1 MSNTNKITIELDDG
15 RRATLELP
23 NLPNL
28 AEFVLSG
35 NWRDFGEFLTFY
47 DPTTDTGAQFSH
59 ATAGWTLWQPVGR
72 DDFFRMCAIAK
83 QHAGQVAALTE
94 SIRQK
99 YEAQARDLAD
109 AARKRAN

>member
-1 MSNTNKITIELDDG
+1 MSNTNKITIELADG

-35 NWRDFGEFLTFY
+35 NVREFGDFLAFY
-47 DPTTDTGAQFSH
+47 DPTTDTGAQFAH
-59 ATAGWTLWQPVGR
+59 ATAGWTLWQPVAR
-72 DDFFRMCAIAK
+72 DDFFRMCVVAQ
-83 QHAGQVAALTE
+83 QHAHEVAALTE
-94 SIRQK
+94 SIRHK
-99 YEAQARDLAD
+99 YEAQAHDLAD